1 VELPVVCGSAGGVG
15 TSVLAAALHGYDGD
29 LWTPSDCGDVLAC
42 RATVTSMTE
51 AQRALD
57 EAAYPPVLAVVADM
71 PQVAGM
77 PMLPPEVAA
86 LSRMLDT
93 GPVPRVTAMVAV
105 PFVPQWRTRTDPA
118 ADAWALLEPG
128 AVVPAWLTGFAA
140 AVIRLIEAI
149 AGPLAEAKAL
159 AQTPAAPAA

>member
-1 VELPVVCGSAGGVG
+1 MELPVVCGAAGGVG
-15 TSVLAAALHGYDGD
+15 TSVLAAALHGYDWD
-29 LWTPSDCGDVLAC
+29 LWTPSDCGDVLVC
-42 RATVTSMTE
+42 RGTVASMTE

-93 GPVPRVTAMVAV
+93 GAVARVAAMVAV
-105 PFVPQWRTRTDPA
+105 PFVPQWRTRSDPI
-118 ADAWALLEPG
+118 ADAWALLEPRE
-128 AVVPAWLTGFAA
+128 VVPAWLTGFAA
-140 AVIRLIEAI
+140 AVVRLIEAI
-149 AGPLAEAKAL
+149 QGPLAAAKAL
-159 AQTPAAPAA
+159 AQASAA